1 MQTKRPEP
9 VDVFL
14 REARRSLRAGR
25 IVFLDRVL
33 SDLSRLGITKTEA
46 VDILIYLAPS
56 HLHKG
61 PEADRNM
68 PGEIWVFD
76 YHSDVHGQLYIK
88 LKPSPRLKGG
98 YSAYRFMNGGWA
110 PDETRGRKCTI
121 GADRSVRSA
130 KR

>member
-1 MQTKRPEP
+1 EEQAFMQAKRPEP

-46 VDILIYLAPS
+46 VDMLIDLAPS

-88 LKPSPRLKGG
+88 LKLVSEAERRVLCISLHEWGLGPR
-98 YSAYRFMNGGWA
+98 
-110 PDETRGRKCTI
+110 
-121 GADRSVRSA
+121 
-130 KR
+130 